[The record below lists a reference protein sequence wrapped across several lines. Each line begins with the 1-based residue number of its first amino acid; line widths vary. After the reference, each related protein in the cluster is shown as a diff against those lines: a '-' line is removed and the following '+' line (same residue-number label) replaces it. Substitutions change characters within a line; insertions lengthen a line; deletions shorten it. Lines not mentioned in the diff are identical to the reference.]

1 MRNKRRGNS
10 KRRKTGEGESSSRF
24 IKMQKSRGIAK
35 ISFSRI
41 AANLFG
47 FVSLAW
53 RVSGIAFLSL
63 LEREGKILKLE
74 RERERRENKVL
85 GYRRWIFSLER
96 KLLRIRWN
104 VKADRLEWG
113 EFPGFRNLP
122 RRHRKWDRATL
133 NLAWNWTIFKELESE
148 SLSWNNLGFSRI
160 AC

>member
-10 KRRKTGEGESSSRF
+10 KRRKTGEEEFSSRF

-85 GYRRWIFSLER
+85 GYRR
-96 KLLRIRWN
+96 
-104 VKADRLEWG
+104 
-113 EFPGFRNLP
+113 
-122 RRHRKWDRATL
+122 
-133 NLAWNWTIFKELESE
+133 
-148 SLSWNNLGFSRI
+148 
-160 AC
+160 

>member
-63 LEREGKILKLE
+63 LEGKKILKLE
-74 RERERRENKVL
+74 REREREGRTK
-85 GYRRWIFSLER
+85 FSDIE
-96 KLLRIRWN
+96 
-104 VKADRLEWG
+104 DES
-113 EFPGFRNLP
+113 FPS
-122 RRHRKWDRATL
+122 
-133 NLAWNWTIFKELESE
+133 KESCYESDE
-148 SLSWNNLGFSRI
+148 T
-160 AC
+160 

>member
-63 LEREGKILKLE
+63 LEGKKILKLE
-74 RERERRENKVL
+74 REREK
-85 GYRRWIFSLER
+85 
-96 KLLRIRWN
+96 
-104 VKADRLEWG
+104 G
-113 EFPGFRNLP
+113 EQ
-122 RRHRKWDRATL
+122 
-133 NLAWNWTIFKELESE
+133 S
-148 SLSWNNLGFSRI
+148 SRI
-160 AC
+160 SKMNLFPRKKVATNPMKRES